1 MSTRGELH
9 SVVKRYGR
17 HTAVADVS
25 LSVGIGEIVG
35 LAGPNGAGKSTLLRL
50 FAGLLRPTAGTVTV
64 PAQRVSSAVRYFA
77 GEHTLPPAVQA
88 KRWLQLWAAP
98 LSVGV
103 AARSLGALSRG
114 TRQRVGLEATLVAP
128 APVLVLL
135 DEPWEGLDP
144 DASRWLSDQLGQW
157 RSAGAGVLVSTHR
170 IHDLADVYDRCVFL
184 VDGRL
189 SGEQIVAAGSTA
201 GGDRTSALFAAF
213 DRAKAG
219 R

>member
-1 MSTRGELH
+1 MSARGELH
-9 SVVKRYGR
+9 RVVKQYGR
-17 HTAVADVS
+17 HMAVADVS
-25 LSVGIGEIVG
+25 LSVSAGEIVG
-35 LAGPNGAGKSTLLRL
+35 LVGPNGAGKSTLLRV

-64 PAQRVSSAVRYFA
+64 PVRRVSSAVRYFA
-77 GEHTLPPAVQA
+77 GEHTLPPAVPA
-88 KRWLQLWAAP
+88 KRWLQLWGAPPSAGAAR
-98 LSVGV
+98 
-103 AARSLGALSRG
+103 RSLGALSRG

-128 APVLVLL
+128 EPVLVLL

-144 DASRWLSDQLGQW
+144 DASRWLSDELRRW

-170 IHDLADVYDRCVFL
+170 IHDLADLCDRCLFL

-189 SGEQIVAAGSTA
+189 SREEIFAAWASEDS
-201 GGDRTSALFAAF
+201 DRTAALFAAF